1 VTVRAFRFGFQFTND
16 DPGEVVRSARA
27 AEDAGFHI
35 FHTGDHVNAKPSTL
49 ASLVA
54 ASTGT
59 TRIRLCPLVLN
70 NDLRHPVVL
79 AQELSTIDRL
89 SEGRLEVGIGAGH
102 SFTEYAAIGKQFD
115 PPVLRKARL
124 AEAVEILR
132 ALLDGERVS
141 YSGEHYDLE
150 DVSIVRPAQDHVPI
164 LVGVNGKRA
173 LAHAADNADNADI
186 IGLTMLGRTLSDGQH
201 HEVRW
206 EPERLDTIVAWIR
219 DRAGERW
226 PLLELQALIQ
236 AVVITDDRPGVA
248 EQMAGSIPGLRVE
261 DALTTPFLALGTKE
275 EIADHL
281 LACRERWGISY
292 YSVRDVDAFAPIIE
306 LLRAHDAVDGV

>member
-1 VTVRAFRFGFQFTND
+1 LNNIATVRAFRFGFQFTND
-16 DPGEVVRSARA
+16 DPDEVVRSARA
-27 AEDAGFHI
+27 AEGAGFDV
-35 FHTGDHVNAKPSTL
+35 FHTGDHVNAKPSTF
-49 ASLVA
+49 ASLAA

-59 TRIRLCPLVLN
+59 TRIRVCPLVLN

-79 AQELSTIDRL
+79 AQELSSIDRL
-89 SEGRLEVGIGAGH
+89 SEGQLEVGIGAGH

-115 PPVLRKARL
+115 PPVLRKVRL

-141 YSGEHYDLE
+141 YSGDHYHLE

-164 LVGVNGKRA
+164 LVGVNGKSA
-173 LAHAADNADNADI
+173 LAHAADNADI
-186 IGLTMLGRTLSDGQH
+186 IGLTMLGRTLPGGQH
-201 HEVRW
+201 HEARW
-206 EPERLDTIVAWIR
+206 EPERLNATIAWIR

-248 EQMAGSIPGLRVE
+248 EQMAGSTRTAGR
-261 DALTTPFLALGTKE
+261 G
-275 EIADHL
+275 
-281 LACRERWGISY
+281 
-292 YSVRDVDAFAPIIE
+292 
-306 LLRAHDAVDGV
+306 RAHDTIPRSRHQGRDCRPSPCVPRAVGDLVLQRAGYRRFCPHHRIATSLR